1 MGLYGDELHVIRSQ
15 NFDDGAV
22 TPINVSAVAS
32 AVKIATMQLPGAPLY
47 FGFYPTTTF
56 LYGTAPTTGVLAL
69 YKYPQGLVCYD
80 LPSTIAMCNSLVN
93 TVIAHAADAVIHK
106 LPDTSATM
114 LAVTAVPV
122 YDLTT
127 LMAKVNLLQIAYAA
141 HNVDAAAGSP
151 TYHEAQDTTHTLADA
166 TPVTTL
172 AMTITKLNDIV
183 AKYNLHDMEELLAHN
198 AGHQY
203 QAIKVLLESIDLT
216 QAAPVGKQYQVKVP
230 TFPAATTVH
239 GKAPAP
245 VANYV
250 AGDQLVVEVY
260 LAAVGGTKSGA
271 YRPFIAYQNRG
282 ENFASQAA
290 LVDQTVAGT
299 GIPSA

>member
-1 MGLYGDELHVIRSQ
+1 MGHYGEELHVIRSQ

-22 TPINVSAVAS
+22 TAINLSAVAS

-47 FGFYPTTTF
+47 FGFHPITSF
-56 LYGTAPTTGVLAL
+56 IYGTVPTTGVLAL

-80 LPSTIAMCNSLVN
+80 LPTAIAMCNSLVA
-93 TVIAHAADAVIHK
+93 TFIAHAADAVIHK
-106 LPDTSATM
+106 LPDTAATTT
-114 LAVTAVPV
+114 AVTATQV
-122 YDLTT
+122 YDLAT
-127 LMAKVNLLQIAYAA
+127 LMVKVNLLQIAYAA

-172 AMTITKLNDIV
+172 AMSISKLNDIV

-203 QAIKVLLESIDLT
+203 QAIKVLLANIDLT
-216 QAAPVGKQYQVKVP
+216 QAAPVGKQYQVKVV

-245 VANYV
+245 VANYN
-250 AGDQLVVEVY
+250 AGDQLVAEVY
-260 LAAVGGTKSGA
+260 LAAVGGTKSGT
-271 YRPFIAYQNRG
+271 YRPFIVYQNRG
-282 ENFASQAA
+282 ENFASQPSI
-290 LVDQTVAGT
+290 VDHTVAGT